1 MVRFYYT
8 HKRGETYSDIQDS
21 IGIDEGLQRYAV
33 SDGVTNS
40 FLPQVLSRILTK
52 EFVSSGMAN
61 FPPPN
66 LQELFTIER
75 EAYLNSL
82 DEDQRFLQEMV
93 EEEFKDSAAT
103 FVGVE
108 FANHLIRWK
117 LIGDSCLFIQ
127 PDNGILSCYCS
138 NEVRMDNDNNL
149 HIVFDSRPSRILS
162 NGQTKGKIIEG
173 ELDISSCWIALAS
186 DAMSAWII
194 DAYNNKRDPFQLL
207 SQLSDNESFE
217 HFVDMEYK
225 EGHLKSDDESIVLIR
240 HNNQPEKESP
250 APEVSAP
257 APCDDVHGPKELE
270 VVKESGTRYPVA
282 NAEEDGIYT
291 SYQSESEMAENSES
305 KCLVKTD
312 EIQSTELPELPETS
326 IGDDVNEVRQSDQKK
341 ALASNTRTKQKRQ
354 GVWGTFVSIIKS
366 FSGFNDDEPENK
378 END

>member
-33 SDGVTNS
+33 SHGVTNS

-149 HIVFDSRPSRILS
+149 HIVFDSRPSRRKERLLKASWIFPHAGLPWQAMLCRPGLLMLIIINEIRFNYYLS
-162 NGQTKGKIIEG
+162 YPTTRV
-173 ELDISSCWIALAS
+173 SSTLSIWSI
-186 DAMSAWII
+186 
-194 DAYNNKRDPFQLL
+194 KRDI
-207 SQLSDNESFE
+207 
-217 HFVDMEYK
+217 
-225 EGHLKSDDESIVLIR
+225 LKVMMR
-240 HNNQPEKESP
+240 
-250 APEVSAP
+250 VS
-257 APCDDVHGPKELE
+257 
-270 VVKESGTRYPVA
+270 Y
-282 NAEEDGIYT
+282 
-291 SYQSESEMAENSES
+291 
-305 KCLVKTD
+305 
-312 EIQSTELPELPETS
+312 
-326 IGDDVNEVRQSDQKK
+326 
-341 ALASNTRTKQKRQ
+341 
-354 GVWGTFVSIIKS
+354 
-366 FSGFNDDEPENK
+366 
-378 END
+378 